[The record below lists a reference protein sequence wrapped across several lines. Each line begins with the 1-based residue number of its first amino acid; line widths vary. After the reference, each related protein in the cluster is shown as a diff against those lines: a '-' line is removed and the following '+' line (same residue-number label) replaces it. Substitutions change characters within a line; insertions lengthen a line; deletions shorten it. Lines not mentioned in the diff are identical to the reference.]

1 MVQRFSF
8 FDCSVYLVE
17 ITLKEELL
25 EDVDELGERREAA
38 LEVLDQLGRLDAV
51 EQVERDVH
59 LDVRQPVRQLDD
71 RDLQKFKDFFYWSKL
86 LRRRISLGRK
96 RETGAFI
103 IFVARRKARQMT
115 FSLFCHIA
123 KLSTF

>member
-1 MVQRFSF
+1 MVQRLSF

-25 EDVDELGERREAA
+25 EDVDELGERGEAA

-59 LDVRQPVRQLDD
+59 LDVRQSVRQLDD
-71 RDLQKFKDFFYWSKL
+71 RDLQKLKDFF
-86 LRRRISLGRK
+86 I
-96 RETGAFI
+96 GA
-103 IFVARRKARQMT
+103 
-115 FSLFCHIA
+115 SYCGGE
-123 KLSTF
+123 

>member
-1 MVQRFSF
+1 M
-8 FDCSVYLVE
+8 YLVE

-25 EDVDELGERREAA
+25 EDVDELGERGEAA

-71 RDLQKFKDFFYWSKL
+71 RDLQKFKICL
-86 LRRRISLGRK
+86 LEQVIADEKMSRA
-96 RETGAFI
+96 EN
-103 IFVARRKARQMT
+103 
-115 FSLFCHIA
+115 A
-123 KLSTF
+123 KLAHS